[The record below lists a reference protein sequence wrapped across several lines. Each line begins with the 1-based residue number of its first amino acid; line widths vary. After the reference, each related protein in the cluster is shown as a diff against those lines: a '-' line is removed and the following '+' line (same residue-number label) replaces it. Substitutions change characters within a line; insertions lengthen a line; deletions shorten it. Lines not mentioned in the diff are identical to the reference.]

1 MVRDGMHSVRV
12 GDGLKSFAVRRFAP
26 GVLRTCSDGKCE
38 NVYGS
43 NLKSPRNSTDNRND
57 YEQVSYWVKPPSR
70 ASSVRGTAFFLPGL
84 ERPVWGAFDMRS
96 ERRLRLP
103 REEPSC
109 RTETSVTSL
118 PAKAPSL
125 SCDR

>member
-70 ASSVRGTAFFLPGL
+70 ASSVRGTAFFCRALKYPPGGPSVCVASGACACL
-84 ERPVWGAFDMRS
+84 AKNRPADGNVGDFPPCKS
-96 ERRLRLP
+96 TLFSLR
-103 REEPSC
+103 
-109 RTETSVTSL
+109 
-118 PAKAPSL
+118 
-125 SCDR
+125 